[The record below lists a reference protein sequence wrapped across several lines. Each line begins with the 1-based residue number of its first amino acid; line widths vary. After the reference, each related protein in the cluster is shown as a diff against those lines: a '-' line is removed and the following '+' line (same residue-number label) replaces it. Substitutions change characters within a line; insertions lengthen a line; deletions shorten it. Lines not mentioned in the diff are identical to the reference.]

1 MEKENLVNEPERD
14 DSKDIVTIDYY
25 DRINKRWIKL
35 DVTKEVARLLHTEN
49 ERTRRAN
56 NRYNH
61 YNLSFDEVFD
71 SNKDDNPKNEY
82 LIDENASPD
91 VIMEKK
97 EQAKVDEMM
106 RDEQRAILENSIPKL
121 TETQQEIIKCVLYDN
136 MSYGEI
142 AKLRNTKK
150 SSVYKA
156 MKSASRKIKR
166 EISDKK

>member
-56 NRYNH
+56 NRYIH
-61 YNLSFDEVFD
+61 HNLSFDEVFD

-97 EQAKVDEMM
+97 EQAKLDEIM

-121 TETQQEIIKCVLYDN
+121 TETQQEIIKYALYDN

-142 AKLRNTKK
+142 AKIRNTKK

-156 MKSASRKIKR
+156 MKAASKKIKS